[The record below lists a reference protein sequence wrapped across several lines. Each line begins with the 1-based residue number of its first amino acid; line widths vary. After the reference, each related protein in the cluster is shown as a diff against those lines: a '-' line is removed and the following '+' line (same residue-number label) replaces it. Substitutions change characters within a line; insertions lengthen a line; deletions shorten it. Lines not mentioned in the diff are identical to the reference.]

1 MTVSHIRQG
10 KFGIDPNLSRMGYK
24 IQVDAKENPT
34 DDLTD
39 GNNLNI
45 HPARIDSNIK
55 NARIIATL
63 FQHFPCGLGDTQKYS
78 LDDNDTDC
86 SNSSWSE
93 DNSSSNDRQRRR
105 VHDINDQKK
114 TALASR
120 RMNFL
125 MVDDGNADIMHKH
138 NKIRSREV
146 GLLRSIERRN

>member
-10 KFGIDPNLSRMGYK
+10 KFGIDPNLSRIGYK

-63 FQHFPCGLGDTQKYS
+63 FQHFP
-78 LDDNDTDC
+78 
-86 SNSSWSE
+86 
-93 DNSSSNDRQRRR
+93 
-105 VHDINDQKK
+105 
-114 TALASR
+114 
-120 RMNFL
+120 
-125 MVDDGNADIMHKH
+125 
-138 NKIRSREV
+138 
-146 GLLRSIERRN
+146 